1 MKRIIAIMLTAIIL
15 GLIMT
20 VPCFAGDGSVD
31 GSVDA
36 VLTWGEFINEIT
48 AGVRQEL
55 LANVGSI
62 VQGIYSLIL
71 GVLTFFV
78 TRSNK
83 KAKLGIETQSTSLST
98 TAGDIKKAVEDK
110 LKNVT
115 TAIEGMTKVVMDK
128 LDAVAEAFRE
138 NTREMRKMRAELREN
153 NTYWRE
159 NMKYSQLTDE
169 IKHGIIKQAEGARAE
184 VLEEVTADE
193 GDDEA

>member
-15 GLIMT
+15 CLLMT
-20 VPCFAGDGSVD
+20 VPCFAGD

-36 VLTWGEFINEIT
+36 VLTWGEFINEVT
-48 AGVRQEL
+48 AGVRQEI

-62 VQGIYSLIL
+62 TQGIYSLIL
-71 GVLTFFV
+71 GVLTFLV

-98 TAGDIKKAVEDK
+98 IAGNIKTAVEDN

-115 TAIEGMTKVVMDK
+115 TAIEGMTRVVMDK
-128 LDAVAEAFRE
+128 LDAIAAAFRE
-138 NTREMRKMRAELREN
+138 NTRELRKTRAEVREN
-153 NTYWRE
+153 NVYWRE

-169 IKHGIIKQAEGARAE
+169 IKHGIIKQAKAARAE

-193 GDDEA
+193 GNDEA

>member
-1 MKRIIAIMLTAIIL
+1 MKKIIKITLTTVVL
-15 GLIMT
+15 CLVLT
-20 VPCFAGDGSVD
+20 VPCFAGD

-71 GVLTFFV
+71 GVLTFLV

-98 TAGDIKKAVEDK
+98 TAGNIKKAVEDK
-110 LKNVT
+110 LKEVV
-115 TAIEGMTKVVMDK
+115 TAIEGMTKVLMDR
-128 LDAVAEAFRE
+128 LDAIAKALRA
-138 NTREMRKMRAELREN
+138 NADANHKLRAEVREN
-153 NTYWRE
+153 NVYWRE
-159 NMKYSQLTDE
+159 NMKYSQLPDA
-169 IKHGIIKQAEGARAE
+169 IKNEIIKKAEAARAE
-184 VLEEVTADE
+184 AIEEVTGSESDH
-193 GDDEA
+193 EA

>member
-15 GLIMT
+15 CLLMT
-20 VPCFAGDGSVD
+20 VPCFAED

-36 VLTWGEFINEIT
+36 VLTWGEFLNEIT

-71 GVLTFFV
+71 GVLTFLV

-83 KAKLGIETQSTSLST
+83 KAKTDIETQSTSLST
-98 TAGDIKKAVEDK
+98 IAGNIKTAVEDK

-128 LDAVAEAFRE
+128 LEAVAEA
-138 NTREMRKMRAELREN
+138 LREN
-153 NTYWRE
+153 ARENRKLRAEVRENNVYWRE

-169 IKHGIIKQAEGARAE
+169 IKHGIIKQAEAARAE
-184 VLEEVTADE
+184 VLEEVA
-193 GDDEA
+193 DDEINDEA

>member
-1 MKRIIAIMLTAIIL
+1 MKRIIAIMLTAAVL
-15 GLIMT
+15 CLLMT
-20 VPCFAGDGSVD
+20 VPCFAGD

-55 LANVGSI
+55 LANVGNI

-71 GVLTFFV
+71 GVLTFLV

-98 TAGDIKKAVEDK
+98 TAGNIKKAVEDK
-110 LKNVT
+110 LKEVI

-128 LDAVAEAFRE
+128 LDAIAEAFRE
-138 NTREMRKMRAELREN
+138 NTRELRKTRAEVREN
-153 NTYWRE
+153 NVYWRE

-169 IKHGIIKQAEGARAE
+169 IKHGIIKQAEAARAE
-184 VLEEVTADE
+184 VLEEVADDE
-193 GDDEA
+193 GNDEA

>member
-1 MKRIIAIMLTAIIL
+1 MKRIIAITLTAAVL
-15 GLIMT
+15 CLLMT
-20 VPCFAGDGSVD
+20 VPCFAGD

-36 VLTWGEFINEIT
+36 VLTWGEFINEVT

-71 GVLTFFV
+71 GLLTFLV

-83 KAKLGIETQSTSLST
+83 KAKTDIETQSTSLST
-98 TAGDIKKAVEDK
+98 TAGNIKKAVEDK
-110 LKNVT
+110 LKEVI

-128 LDAVAEAFRE
+128 LEAVAEA
-138 NTREMRKMRAELREN
+138 LREN
-153 NTYWRE
+153 ARENRKLRAEVRENNVYWRE
-159 NMKYSQLTDE
+159 NMQYSQLPDTIRHE
-169 IKHGIIKQAEGARAE
+169 IIKKAEAARAE
-184 VLEEVTADE
+184 VLEEVNADE